1 MQQFIATQESVSRQ
15 YRGLQRLAWTMLV
28 ASFLFFVVI
37 VITLP
42 YAINWAIERIRQ
54 DVSVP
59 VQVISGQVYI
69 LTAGSPS
76 WVVRSEATQLD
87 PGDSISTHETAQ
99 AFLVLPDGST
109 VHMYPDSKLKLATSN
124 IVRYRPEKVQI
135 TLEQERGYSRIA
147 IAPVVEPEERIFT
160 IRAPTLVAT
169 VQEGSYAVEVI
180 GESRSSLAARLGSA
194 EITDGQRV
202 LEISA
207 GERATTVDGRLPAEP
222 LPAAQDL
229 ILMGDFI
236 ALSPDWKDIW
246 REEDRSEGPPRG
258 RITPQPE
265 GLSIKR
271 TGRGNGHTVLVQ
283 QINRPVWDFEELKL
297 LVRVK
302 AVYQSLPGGGTAG
315 TEYPIMV
322 RVLFRDI
329 SGGETPWYHGFY
341 YDEPTDERYS
351 TRNATLVPQ
360 DEWFLYEID
369 LIKLTPRPTFIRT
382 IEVVSTGWSY
392 EGIIQH
398 MSLVG
403 E

>member
-15 YRGLQRLAWTMLV
+15 YCGLQRLAWTMLV
-28 ASFLFFVVI
+28 ASFLIFAIV

-42 YAINWAIERIRQ
+42 YAINWAIDRIRQ

-76 WVVRSEATQLD
+76 WVVRSESTQLN

-99 AFLVLPDGST
+99 AFFVLPDGST
-109 VHMYPDSKLKLATSN
+109 VHMYPDSQLKLATSN

-194 EITDGQRV
+194 EVTDGQRV

-222 LPAAQDL
+222 LPATQDL
-229 ILMGDFI
+229 ILMGDFT

-246 REEDRSEGPPRG
+246 REEDRSEGPAQG
-258 RITPQPE
+258 Q
-265 GLSIKR
+265 
-271 TGRGNGHTVLVQ
+271 NH
-283 QINRPVWDFEELKL
+283 
-297 LVRVK
+297 
-302 AVYQSLPGGGTAG
+302 ATA
-315 TEYPIMV
+315 
-322 RVLFRDI
+322 
-329 SGGETPWYHGFY
+329 
-341 YDEPTDERYS
+341 
-351 TRNATLVPQ
+351 
-360 DEWFLYEID
+360 
-369 LIKLTPRPTFIRT
+369 
-382 IEVVSTGWSY
+382 
-392 EGIIQH
+392 
-398 MSLVG
+398 
-403 E
+403 